1 MTKEQKLHLELE
13 ERLIHGVTDSRT
25 VSLLHKALPVAAA
38 EKLAAHC
45 SVNTA
50 LELIMKLDSHFA
62 ADILA
67 HMDTEYRSEVL
78 NLMDRDKLARIFA
91 NMSHDDRV
99 DVLHFLQP
107 DKAEH
112 IIRALPEAEQSDIR
126 KLETYPEGTAGAI
139 MTTDFLELTGNLT
152 AMEALEKA
160 KTVAPDRETI
170 YIGYVTDGSGK
181 LIGTVSLKDLFLADP
196 NDKVSDIMRSDVI
209 SVDVEEKREDV
220 ARTLSRYD
228 LLAIPVTENSG
239 RLAGIVTFDD
249 AIDVIEQEET
259 ADAYSRAGIAGFS
272 KDHDHERDI
281 KFSKRM
287 IEGSY
292 LYPIKLRMAFL
303 MVTLAGGFLVGGV
316 IDHFEDVLGAVL
328 VAAIFIPVIMDM
340 GGNVGTQS
348 TTIFARGLALGHID
362 VSRMHRHIRREV
374 TIGLLMGLLLGIIGG
389 FAAYLWQGAPNDIPQ
404 IGIAVG
410 LSLAVVVPFA
420 TFLGFFLPWVLLK
433 MGWDH
438 APGADPFI
446 TTIKDFTGLALYFV
460 LVGTLVG
467 V

>member
-1 MTKEQKLHLELE
+1 MTKEQKLHLEIE
-13 ERLIHGVTDSRT
+13 ERLLHGVTDERT
-25 VSLLHKALPVAAA
+25 VYLLHKAHPAAAA
-38 EKLAAHC
+38 ERLAAHC
-45 SVNTA
+45 SAETA
-50 LELIMKLDSHFA
+50 SELMSRLDSHYA
-62 ADILA
+62 AEILTQ
-67 HMDTEYRSEVL
+67 MDPEYRSGVL
-78 NLMDRDKLARIFA
+78 NQMDRVKLAKVFA
-91 NMSHDDRV
+91 DMSHDDRV
-99 DVLHFLQP
+99 DILQFLQP

-112 IIRALPEAEQSDIR
+112 IIRALPAAEQTDIR
-126 KLETYPEGTAGAI
+126 KLEKYPEGTAGAI
-139 MTTDFLELTGNLT
+139 MTTDFLELKGNMT
-152 AMEALEKA
+152 ATVALEKA
-160 KTVAPDRETI
+160 KTVAADRETI
-170 YIGYVTDGSGK
+170 YIGYVTDEAGK
-181 LIGTVSLKDLFLADP
+181 LTGTVSLKDLFLADP
-196 NDKVSDIMRSDVI
+196 KARLSEIMRTDVI
-209 SVDVEEKREDV
+209 SVEVTEKREDV

-259 ADAYSRAGIAGFS
+259 ADAYSRAGITGFS

-281 KFSKRM
+281 SFSKRM

-292 LYPIKLRMAFL
+292 MYPIKLRMAFL

-316 IDHFEDVLGAVL
+316 IDFFEDVLGAVL

-348 TTIFARGLALGHID
+348 TTIFARGLALGHIN
-362 VSRMHRHIRREV
+362 VSRMYHHIRREV
-374 TIGLLMGLLLGIIGG
+374 TIGLMMGLLLGIIGG

-404 IGIAVG
+404 IGLAVG
-410 LSLAVVVPFA
+410 ISLAVVVPFA
-420 TFLGFFLPWVLLK
+420 TFLGFFLPWLLLK

-446 TTIKDFTGLALYFV
+446 TTIKDFTGLALYFF
-460 LVGTLVG
+460 LVGTLIG